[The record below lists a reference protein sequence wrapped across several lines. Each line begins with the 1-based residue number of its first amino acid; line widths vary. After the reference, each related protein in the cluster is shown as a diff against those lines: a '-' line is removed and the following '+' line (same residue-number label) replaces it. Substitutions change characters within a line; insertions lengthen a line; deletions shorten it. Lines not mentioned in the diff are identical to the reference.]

1 MEQGSTG
8 AKKLVTRNGDAMR
21 SQGAKNSRRQQSR
34 KSPTAKLLPLFPA
47 VKDENPVNSF
57 IATWSPSK
65 GMNEK
70 TWTAIAP
77 VTREIITTVKPG
89 SIEMASK
96 YLRALARHIA
106 LRFIGG
112 HQITDTRLLFND
124 QTLAQTLVGSSAN
137 LLSDSSRA
145 NELAL
150 LYRIRQN
157 LHPETYAKAP
167 SLKINKSPLAAP
179 YTQVELT
186 ALLAWARQR
195 SAVRNIRIHGALLL
209 SLACGLDGSEFP
221 SVTGLDLFWTPWGL
235 VVRAPGVSTSSNR
248 KARFIPV
255 LAEYESELTNLAKI
269 ASAQPFVGLTEALI
283 PHDISKEQPRTP
295 GVPNFTAGKAR
306 ANWTQSLLINGA
318 SYVAMHH
325 AGVSVAADHRL
336 ASLSCEIALPF
347 QTYVENIRG
356 GASAFDSSAFSFLKE
371 YEGPTQ

>member
-1 MEQGSTG
+1 MEQGSTR
-8 AKKLVTRNGDAMR
+8 AKSLVVRKGDAMR

-47 VKDENPVNSF
+47 VKDENPMDSF
-57 IATWSPSK
+57 IASWNPTK
-65 GMNEK
+65 GINAK

-77 VTREIITTVKPG
+77 VTRKIITTIKPG
-89 SIEMASK
+89 SIEMARK

-112 HQITDTRLLFND
+112 HQITDTRLLLSD
-124 QTLAQTLVGSSAN
+124 QTLTQTLGGSSAN
-137 LLSDSSRA
+137 LLSDTSRA
-145 NELAL
+145 TELAL

-179 YTQVELT
+179 YTKEELA

-221 SVTGLDLFWTPWGL
+221 SVTGHDLYWTPWGL
-235 VVRAPGVSTSSNR
+235 VLLAPGISTTSNR
-248 KARFIPV
+248 KIRFVPV
-255 LAEYESELTNLAKI
+255 LAEFESELAKLAKI
-269 ASAQPFVGLTEALI
+269 ASAQPFVGLTEQST
-283 PHDISKEQPRTP
+283 PHDISREQPRTP

-306 ANWTQSLLINGA
+306 ANWTQSLLVNGA

-336 ASLSCEIALPF
+336 ASLSRGMVLPF
-347 QTYVENIRG
+347 QTYVEAIRG
-356 GASAFDSSAFSFLKE
+356 GARAFDSSAFLFLKK
-371 YEGPTQ
+371 YEGPSQ